1 MKKNVLNKLKTF
13 VSEEIECRNDKAP
26 KGSFNH
32 GYQIGMIDVRDFI
45 KRHEAELK
53 TKDKNITMYFDFI
66 VDNGGIN
73 ANFKFNAQAG
83 NKFENIFQ
91 CLEFAKECIN
101 QKLIECT
108 EKMLIEI
115 ENN

>member
-1 MKKNVLNKLKTF
+1 MQTEKKITINFTF
-13 VSEEIECRNDKAP
+13 LTDEN
-26 KGSFNH
+26 
-32 GYQIGMIDVRDFI
+32 
-45 KRHEAELK
+45 
-53 TKDKNITMYFDFI
+53 
-66 VDNGGIN
+66 GIN
-73 ANFKFNAQAG
+73 ANFKFNAEAG
-83 NKFENIFQ
+83 NKFEDIFQ